1 MRNRRTSKSNEITE
15 NVRNPSMLLPC
26 QEEKRSAITMV
37 TLNEDIRTALLENV
51 QREGISTVT
60 K

>member
-1 MRNRRTSKSNEITE
+1 MSNEITE

-51 QREGISTVT
+51 QREGISTVS